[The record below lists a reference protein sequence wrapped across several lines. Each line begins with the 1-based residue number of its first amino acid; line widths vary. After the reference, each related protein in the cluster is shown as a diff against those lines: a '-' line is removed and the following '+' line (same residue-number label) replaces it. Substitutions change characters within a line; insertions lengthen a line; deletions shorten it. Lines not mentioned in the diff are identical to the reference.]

1 MEKTYYQAPTA
12 AVLGDVELGDGV
24 SVWFSSVVRGDENRI
39 KIGNQTNI
47 QENCTVHVEEGHPVL
62 VGERVT
68 VGHNTIL
75 HGCTIGDETM
85 IGMGS
90 IIMNGSRDRHTLFH
104 RGGKPCDGRNRD
116 PGRKPCVRTSR
127 KGGPSGNRSRNPPY
141 QGKQPVLCGNCTKS
155 SHREKIIISIDIS

>member
-90 IIMNGSRDRHTLFH
+90 IIMNGAEIGTHCFIGAGSLVTEVTVIPD
-104 RGGKPCDGRNRD
+104 
-116 PGRKPCVRTSR
+116 
-127 KGGPSGNRSRNPPY
+127 
-141 QGKQPVLCGNCTKS
+141 
-155 SHREKIIISIDIS
+155 

>member
-12 AVLGDVELGDGV
+12 AVLGDVKFGDGV

-39 KIGNQTNI
+39 RIGKQTNI

-90 IIMNGSRDRHTLFH
+90 IIMNGAKIGTHCFIGAGSLVTE
-104 RGGKPCDGRNRD
+104 GTVIPDGSLAF
-116 PGRKPCVRTSR
+116 GRPAKVIR
-127 KGGPSGNRSRNPPY
+127 
-141 QGKQPVLCGNCTKS
+141 PVTEEEIHHIKES
-155 SHREKIIISIDIS
+155 SQYYVDTAKNHLTEKK

>member
-90 IIMNGSRDRHTLFH
+90 IYNSPNDCIDSSN
-104 RGGKPCDGRNRD
+104 
-116 PGRKPCVRTSR
+116 TS
-127 KGGPSGNRSRNPPY
+127 
-141 QGKQPVLCGNCTKS
+141 VT
-155 SHREKIIISIDIS
+155 

>member
-1 MEKTYYQAPTA
+1 MKKTYYQAPTA
-12 AVLGDVELGDGV
+12 AVLGDVEFGDGV

-39 KIGNQTNI
+39 RIGEQTNI

-90 IIMNGSRDRHTLFH
+90 IIMNGAKIGTHCFIGAGSLVTE
-104 RGGKPCDGRNRD
+104 GAVIPDGSLAF
-116 PGRKPCVRTSR
+116 GRPAKVIR
-127 KGGPSGNRSRNPPY
+127 
-141 QGKQPVLCGNCTKS
+141 PVTEEEIHHIKES
-155 SHREKIIISIDIS
+155 SQYYVDTAKNHLTEKK

>member
-24 SVWFSSVVRGDENRI
+24 SVWFSSVVRGDESRI

-90 IIMNGSRDRHTLFH
+90 IIMNGAQIGTHCFIGAGSLVTEGTVIPDGSLAFGRPAKGVRPVTEEEIRDIRESSRYYVETAQNHLT
-104 RGGKPCDGRNRD
+104 
-116 PGRKPCVRTSR
+116 
-127 KGGPSGNRSRNPPY
+127 
-141 QGKQPVLCGNCTKS
+141 
-155 SHREKIIISIDIS
+155 EKNS

>member
-90 IIMNGSRDRHTLFH
+90 IIMNGAEIGTHCFIGAGSLVTE
-104 RGGKPCDGRNRD
+104 GTRN
-116 PGRKPCVRTSR
+116 PGRKSCVRTSR
-127 KGGPSGNRSRNPPY
+127 KGCPSGNRSRNPPY
-141 QGKQPVLCGNCTKS
+141 QGKRRYYVETAQNHLIEKKS
-155 SHREKIIISIDIS
+155 

>member
-75 HGCTIGDETM
+75 HGCTSGDETM

-90 IIMNGSRDRHTLFH
+90 IIMNGAEIGTHCFIGAGSLVTEGTVIPDGSLAFGRPAKVVRPVTEVEIRHIRESSRYYVETAQNHLIE
-104 RGGKPCDGRNRD
+104 K
-116 PGRKPCVRTSR
+116 
-127 KGGPSGNRSRNPPY
+127 
-141 QGKQPVLCGNCTKS
+141 KS
-155 SHREKIIISIDIS
+155 

>member
-24 SVWFSSVVRGDENRI
+24 SVWFSSVVRGDESRI

-90 IIMNGSRDRHTLFH
+90 IIMNGAQIGTHCFI
-104 RGGKPCDGRNRD
+104 GA
-116 PGRKPCVRTSR
+116 
-127 KGGPSGNRSRNPPY
+127 
-141 QGKQPVLCGNCTKS
+141 GKQQVLCGNCTKS
-155 SHREKIIISIDIS
+155 SYREKFIIYTKSSYREKFII

>member
-24 SVWFSSVVRGDENRI
+24 SVWFSSVVRGDESRI

-90 IIMNGSRDRHTLFH
+90 IIMNGAQIGTHCFIGAGSLVTEGTVIPDGSLAFGRPAKVVRPVTEEEIRDIRESSRYVETAQNHLT
-104 RGGKPCDGRNRD
+104 
-116 PGRKPCVRTSR
+116 
-127 KGGPSGNRSRNPPY
+127 
-141 QGKQPVLCGNCTKS
+141 
-155 SHREKIIISIDIS
+155 EKNS

>member
-24 SVWFSSVVRGDENRI
+24 SVWFSSVVRGDESQI

-90 IIMNGSRDRHTLFH
+90 IMTEGTVIPDGSLAFGRPAKVVRPVTEEEIRDIRES
-104 RGGKPCDGRNRD
+104 
-116 PGRKPCVRTSR
+116 SR
-127 KGGPSGNRSRNPPY
+127 YYVETAQNH
-141 QGKQPVLCGNCTKS
+141 LT
-155 SHREKIIISIDIS
+155 EKNS

>member
-68 VGHNTIL
+68 VWIESQRARDSRHVPQGLSVCQTTLSGQGGLHN
-75 HGCTIGDETM
+75 E
-85 IGMGS
+85 
-90 IIMNGSRDRHTLFH
+90 
-104 RGGKPCDGRNRD
+104 
-116 PGRKPCVRTSR
+116 
-127 KGGPSGNRSRNPPY
+127 
-141 QGKQPVLCGNCTKS
+141 
-155 SHREKIIISIDIS
+155 

>member
-24 SVWFSSVVRGDENRI
+24 SVWFSSVVRGDESQI

-90 IIMNGSRDRHTLFH
+90 IIMNGAQIGTHCFIGAGSLVTE
-104 RGGKPCDGRNRD
+104 GTVIPDGSLAF
-116 PGRKPCVRTSR
+116 GRPVRMNFGTF
-127 KGGPSGNRSRNPPY
+127 
-141 QGKQPVLCGNCTKS
+141 
-155 SHREKIIISIDIS
+155 IIQTALLR